1 MGEHLHVRVLDL
13 TTGST
18 LVEHKIDEAN
28 TAIMGDR
35 DGEIALHALDRG
47 HTVALEV
54 MDCDGDISTAGEWQR
69 VVTMP

>member
-54 MDCDGDISTAGEWQR
+54 MPSFRFLSVWSSEIVA
-69 VVTMP
+69 